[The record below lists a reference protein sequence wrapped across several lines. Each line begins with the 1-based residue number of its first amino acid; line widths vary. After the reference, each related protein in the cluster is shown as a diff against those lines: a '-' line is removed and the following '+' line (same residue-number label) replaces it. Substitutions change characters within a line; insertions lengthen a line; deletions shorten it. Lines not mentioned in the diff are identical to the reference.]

1 VTDDLKALLARFDAF
16 YARALRRLI
25 AGAERYG
32 SAWRERDNQAE
43 LLDELADALNYCF
56 FLAMQAQVGR
66 RRRRKRRKPQ
76 NEHRPQPGAEGD
88 VNEPQ

>member
-1 VTDDLKALLARFDAF
+1 MTDDLKALLARFDAF
-16 YARALRRLI
+16 YARAQRRLVG
-25 AGAERYG
+25 GAERYG

-66 RRRRKRRKPQ
+66 RRRRKRRKPHS
-76 NEHRPQPGAEGD
+76 EHLPASGGEQGECDR
-88 VNEPQ
+88 